1 MPRQVYTCLF
11 SCLEIQTSCYLE
23 NHCPSVL
30 KQCIITVIGESFQLR
45 GVIFALGVN
54 DWGVTH
60 TEVIHV
66 AEIILRV
73 MQH

>member
-1 MPRQVYTCLF
+1 M
-11 SCLEIQTSCYLE
+11 
-23 NHCPSVL
+23 
-30 KQCIITVIGESFQLR
+30 VIGESFPLR

-54 DWGVTH
+54 DRGVTH